1 MRLLYLIMIH
11 SIHSFSIV
19 GNIYKCCFSV
29 PFMKTQQC
37 IRITFDNNTQASVEL
52 NGFVNK
58 LGSVCYSFDQ
68 DELLFELDNN
78 ITNVMDKYCLSFNKT
93 DYNKDT
99 DSHTVII
106 KSSILPFRRTINL
119 KRWKPI

>member
-1 MRLLYLIMIH
+1 
-11 SIHSFSIV
+11 
-19 GNIYKCCFSV
+19 
-29 PFMKTQQC
+29 MKTQQC
-37 IRITFDNNTQASVEL
+37 IRITFDDQTKASVEL

-58 LGSVCYSFDQ
+58 LGNVCYSFDQ

-78 ITNVMDKYCLSFNKT
+78 ITNVMDKYRLSFNKT

-99 DSHTVII
+99 DSHTVVI

>member
-11 SIHSFSIV
+11 SIHAFSMV
-19 GNIYKCCFSV
+19 GNIYKCCFSI
-29 PFMKTQQC
+29 PFIKTQQC
-37 IRITFDNNTQASVEL
+37 ICITFDNDTHATVEL
-52 NGFVNK
+52 DGFINN

-78 ITNVMDKYCLSFNKT
+78 INDVMDKYCLSFNKT
-93 DYNKDT
+93 DYDKETDT
-99 DSHTVII
+99 HIVII

-119 KRWKPI
+119 KRL

>member
-1 MRLLYLIMIH
+1 MILLYLIMIH

-19 GNIYKCCFSV
+19 GNIYKCSFSV
-29 PFMKTQQC
+29 PFIKTQQR

-52 NGFVNK
+52 DGFINK
-58 LGSVCYSFDQ
+58 LGNVCYSFDQ

-78 ITNVMDKYCLSFNKT
+78 ITDVMDKYCLTFNKT